1 MSFWDYTL
9 PWKAV
14 PNMAK
19 DVKKAWK
26 GTGKNRHD
34 SFVGAIGKYADP
46 GGALLGD
53 KWMDTFHGKI
63 PREVNRALEPV
74 GEFHRDNLD
83 PLYKVWGD
91 TKFGKA
97 VTDQAVN
104 KGGDWS
110 AVITGGVLGAGA
122 LGGGAA
128 GGGAGGSAAPAGGA
142 GGAGGAGAG
151 GGTSGTSGGSFGNFG
166 SMDWSSPSTYMKFA
180 QNMPQQG
187 GATAQ
192 RETPYER
199 MERERKERELKA
211 LLKALRSQASQGYGA

>member
-9 PWKAV
+9 PWKAI

-19 DVKKAWK
+19 DVSKAWK
-26 GTGKNRHD
+26 GTGSNRHD
-34 SFVGAIGKYADP
+34 SFLGAIGKYADP

-53 KWMDTFHGKI
+53 KWMDFAHGTI

-91 TKFGKA
+91 TKLGKA
-97 VTDQAVN
+97 ITDQGVN

-110 AVITGGVLGAGA
+110 ALITGGVLGAGA
-122 LGGGAA
+122 LGG
-128 GGGAGGSAAPAGGA
+128 AGGA
-142 GGAGGAGAG
+142 ATPTPAAPSAGAG
-151 GGTSGTSGGSFGNFG
+151 SGAGSGTSGGSFG
-166 SMDWSSPSTYMKFA
+166 SMNWSDPNTYMTLA

-187 GATAQ
+187 GATAPQ
-192 RETPYER
+192 ETPQER
-199 MERERKERELKA
+199 LERERKERELRN
-211 LLKALRSQASQGYGA
+211 LLNALRSQSSRG